1 MTDIQLVIFDCDGVL
16 IDSEVL
22 SMNLW
27 ISLLAEKG
35 INIDEAYFKSHFLGR
50 SFSHVKAHVY
60 QAFELSVTPA
70 LADTFA
76 QRLRHVFTQ
85 HLRVTPGLYE
95 VLPKLRIPSALAT
108 SSSPQRTQHALAC
121 TGLDTLFTPQQ
132 IFTAAQ
138 VKNGKPA
145 PDLFLLVARH
155 YSVAPQHC
163 LVIEDSEPGLL
174 AAKAAGMQW
183 RHYSGGSHMQAR
195 CDAQQTLTNWK
206 EFVVQFPH
214 LLY

>member
-1 MTDIQLVIFDCDGVL
+1 MTEIQLVIFDCDGVL

-27 ISLLAEKG
+27 INILAENG
-35 INIDEAYFKSHFLGR
+35 IDIDEAYFKNHFLGR
-50 SFSHVKAHVY
+50 SFSHVKAHIY
-60 QAFELSVTPA
+60 HAFNFSVTPA
-70 LADTFA
+70 LAEMFA
-76 QRLRHVFTQ
+76 HRLRQVFTE
-85 HLRVTPGLYE
+85 HLQVTPGLHN
-95 VLPKLRIPSALAT
+95 VLPKLTIPYALAT

-121 TGLDTLFTPQQ
+121 TGLDTIFAQPQ
-132 IFTAAQ
+132 IFTATQ

-145 PDLFLLVARH
+145 PDLFLLVAQQ
-155 YSVAPQHC
+155 YAVAPQYC

-183 RHYSGGSHMQAR
+183 RHYTGGSHIQGR
-195 CDAQQTLTNWK
+195 SDTPHTLTNWN

-214 LLY
+214 LF